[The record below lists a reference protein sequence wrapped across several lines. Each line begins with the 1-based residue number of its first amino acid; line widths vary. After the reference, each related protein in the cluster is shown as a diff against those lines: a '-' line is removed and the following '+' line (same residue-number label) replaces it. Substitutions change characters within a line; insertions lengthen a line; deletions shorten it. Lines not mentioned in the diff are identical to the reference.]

1 MTAQPS
7 NLRAGAPL
15 AVQVPRFGPLADL
28 AGTWVG
34 SGFNLISRPGKDVGL
49 PFVLQVNAT
58 KEVLTFDPIHAQI
71 INRGSEQ
78 GDLTLFAVPY
88 SQLINDAV
96 TSGLLHAE
104 RGMWL
109 NVPPTRDHPAPPPTV
124 VRLATIP
131 HGDSVVAQGT
141 SVTVRRPMISPVS
154 PAPFTP
160 EGDDPTQGTPVGG
173 GYFPPPFQPPQTV
186 TGALPPG
193 FDITNPNAALTSVI
207 EGQNITNTVVL
218 EVSTTTQPQP
228 GDLSGP
234 FGGGILNIPFVTV
247 NANAV
252 AMKATFWIETVEPPH
267 AEPFLQ
273 LQYTQTVI
281 LSFIG
286 INWPHIS
293 VATLVKS

>member
-1 MTAQPS
+1 MPVQPS
-7 NLRAGAPL
+7 NLRTGAPL
-15 AVQVPRFGPLADL
+15 PVQAPRFGPLVDL

-34 SGFNLISRPGKDVGL
+34 SGFNLISRPGQDVGL

-58 KEVLTFDPIHAQI
+58 KEVLTFDPINAQI

-78 GDLTLFAVPY
+78 GDLTLFAMPY
-88 SQLINDAV
+88 SQLISDAV

-109 NVPPTRDHPAPPPTV
+109 NVPPTQDPAQPHTI

-141 SVTVRRPMISPVS
+141 SITVPSPVISPVS
-154 PAPFTP
+154 PAPFNP
-160 EGDDPTQGTPVGG
+160 DGFDPTQGTPVGG
-173 GYFPPPFQPPQTV
+173 GYFPPQFQPPQTV

-218 EVSTTTQPQP
+218 EVSTTPQRQN
-228 GDLSGP
+228 GDLPGP

-252 AMKATFWIETVEPPH
+252 AMKATFWIETVEPPD

-281 LSFIG
+281 LNFIG

-293 VATLVKS
+293 VATLVKN

>member
-1 MTAQPS
+1 MIVQPA

-15 AVQVPRFGPLADL
+15 DIQAPRFGPLVDL
-28 AGTWVG
+28 AGTWAG

-78 GDLTLFAVPY
+78 GDLTLFAIPY
-88 SQLINDAV
+88 SQLVNDAV

-109 NVPPTRDHPAPPPTV
+109 NVPATEDPAQPETV

-141 SVTVRRPMISPVS
+141 FTRATRPQISHVNPG
-154 PAPFTP
+154 PF
-160 EGDDPTQGTPVGG
+160 DPMTGKPIGP
-173 GYFPPPFQPPQTV
+173 GYFPPPFQAPNTI
-186 TGALPPG
+186 TGALPHG
-193 FDITNPNAALTSVI
+193 FHIHNPNAALTSVI

-218 EVSTTTQPQP
+218 QVSTEPLP
-228 GDLSGP
+228 VPSNLPGP
-234 FGGGILNIPFVTV
+234 FGGGILNIPFVTA
-247 NANAV
+247 NANAISLE
-252 AMKATFWIETVEPPH
+252 ATFWIETVEPPD

-281 LSFIG
+281 LNFIG

>member
-1 MTAQPS
+1 MTVQPS
-7 NLRAGAPL
+7 HLRAGAPL
-15 AVQVPRFGPLADL
+15 DVQAPRFGPLVDL
-28 AGTWVG
+28 AGTWTG

-49 PFVLQVNAT
+49 QFVLQVNAT

-78 GDLTLFAVPY
+78 GDLTLFAMPY

-109 NVPPTRDHPAPPPTV
+109 NVPATQDPAQPQTI

-141 SVTVRRPMISPVS
+141 FTRAKRPQISPAD
-154 PAPFTP
+154 PRPFTP
-160 EGDDPTQGTPVGG
+160 SGFDPTQGAPVCG
-173 GYFPPPFQPPQTV
+173 GYFPPAFQPPQTV

-193 FDITNPNAALTSVI
+193 FNIDNPNAALTSVI
-207 EGQNITNTVVL
+207 EGQNITNTIVL
-218 EVSTTTQPQP
+218 EVSTTTQTEA
-228 GDLSGP
+228 GDLAGP

-252 AMKATFWIETVEPPH
+252 AMKATFWIETVEPPD